1 MNDFFQERGAI
12 DTPENFARFYMH
24 LILERAVLVSDK
36 AEVQRLQ
43 WKISSAEK
51 LLLMA
56 EFLLIAWAW

>member
-24 LILERAVLVSDK
+24 LILERAVLVSDE

-51 LLLMA
+51 LLWMA
-56 EFLLIAWAW
+56 EFLLIG